1 MLKKKYFQILLHVC
15 SFVLSLYRFEHL
27 ISTDKK
33 PFRNMDR
40 MKEVFGKRLLN
51 ARRQAGLSQDQLVA
65 LINGRVKKTAIAKYE
80 RGEMMPETEVIETLA
95 RALNKSID
103 YFFRAFSVS
112 VSSVEFRAKSTL
124 GNKKAESLKNIIV
137 SKIERYLELEKLLN
151 MNTGFENPLNGITVS
166 TPEDVEN
173 AAVKLA
179 SAWNLGSDGMWNVI
193 GTLED
198 NGIKVIEI
206 EADEDFDGYSAYA
219 NEIIPVIVL
228 RNTGNTTERKRLTA
242 LHETSHLLLRFDE
255 NLTDAEKER
264 FCHRFAGAILMPAAT
279 LYRELG
285 RFRSLITKRE
295 LGLLKDK
302 YGISA
307 KAIVV
312 RAYQLNIISKYLYIK
327 LLSEISADKYEKHIG
342 SNNKYERSIR
352 FEMLLSRALSEGLI
366 SHGKAA
372 ELAGMT
378 IDELMNNLT
387 TNG

>member
-1 MLKKKYFQILLHVC
+1 
-15 SFVLSLYRFEHL
+15 
-27 ISTDKK
+27 
-33 PFRNMDR
+33 MDR

-51 ARRQAGLSQDQLVA
+51 ARRQAGLSQDQLVV

-80 RGEMMPETEVIETLA
+80 RGEMMPETGVIETLA

-103 YFFRAFSVS
+103 YFFRDFSVS

-124 GNKKAESLKNIIV
+124 GNKKAESLKNNIV
-137 SKIERYLELEKLLN
+137 LKIERYLELEKLLN
-151 MNTGFENPLNGITVS
+151 MNSAFENPLDGMTVS
-166 TPEDVEN
+166 TPEDIEN
-173 AAVKLA
+173 AAVKLTA
-179 SAWNLGSDGMWNVI
+179 AWNLGSEGMWNVI

-219 NEIIPVIVL
+219 NETIPVIVL

-255 NLTDAEKER
+255 SLIDAEKER
-264 FCHRFAGAILMPAAT
+264 FCHRFAGAILMPATT

-327 LLSEISADKYEKHIG
+327 LLSEINADKYEKHIG